1 MLYPSID
8 QLVEKV
14 GSKYLLVVAASKRAR
29 MLREGAPSAIQS
41 PKSHKQVGV
50 ALEEIYHDLIA
61 FDATP
66 KEPTASSDSS
76 AHSSANPQQS

>member
-8 QLVEKV
+8 KLVEKA

-29 MLREGAPSAIQS
+29 ALREGARSELKQ

-50 ALEEIYHDLIA
+50 ALEEIHNEFITYEKTSKDQAL
-61 FDATP
+61 
-66 KEPTASSDSS
+66 SST
-76 AHSSANPQQS
+76 QQP